1 MLFVKYWFVW
11 ISENDALLGKH
22 WTIKSW
28 VFPVQLTV
36 ICSCMWGLREDA
48 TLQWNSTS
56 DEDPPWTEI
65 KLQKIYIYKL
75 STGTRIIHELTF
87 KELLKLKCFSGKQ
100 QVWCEVRLHVWVWG
114 SRVWCIS
121 PVRAPSSEHSWGVKA
136 GGGQIALYKLEVS
149 SSARTFWWGTARNLH
164 VHILE

>member
-1 MLFVKYWFVW
+1 MIPCLENTGQSKAGSSRFSWLWSAIVCRGYVRMLLYSGIPPVMIIHLEQKLNCKKYV
-11 ISENDALLGKH
+11 
-22 WTIKSW
+22 
-28 VFPVQLTV
+28 
-36 ICSCMWGLREDA
+36 
-48 TLQWNSTS
+48 
-56 DEDPPWTEI
+56 
-65 KLQKIYIYKL
+65 YKL
-75 STGTRIIHELTF
+75 SAGTRIIHELTF

-114 SRVWCIS
+114 SRVWCIL